1 MVPWGNMCFR
11 LDDEAEEMLFRNVGC
26 GIFHWARSRPR
37 SKGKGPGSHRS
48 AARLCLPELDDGR
61 LLEGGK
67 EVVMGKASKLKD
79 HRSQVGRWT
88 RLVSADGLARRGSW
102 RED

>member
-1 MVPWGNMCFR
+1 
-11 LDDEAEEMLFRNVGC
+11 
-26 GIFHWARSRPR
+26 
-37 SKGKGPGSHRS
+37 
-48 AARLCLPELDDGR
+48 
-61 LLEGGK
+61 
-67 EVVMGKASKLKD
+67 MGKASKLKD